1 MFDFCIWKVD
11 LLLLNCTL
19 EFCLNKGTI
28 PKHSKL
34 IQAHNQIE
42 LPSCTPSENGKW
54 QEINWYPDWAVVF
67 FFFWAECST
76 LPTTFYRQAVLSR
89 MVLKLSHVSEL
100 SVWLVKVQKAGP
112 QPQSFV
118 LVGLL
123 VAGMGRGLRI
133 LFPGNETAVGPRT
146 SFWELLI
153 KRLGE

>member
-1 MFDFCIWKVD
+1 
-11 LLLLNCTL
+11 
-19 EFCLNKGTI
+19 
-28 PKHSKL
+28 
-34 IQAHNQIE
+34 
-42 LPSCTPSENGKW
+42 
-54 QEINWYPDWAVVF
+54 
-67 FFFWAECST
+67 
-76 LPTTFYRQAVLSR
+76 

-146 SFWELLI
+146 SF
-153 KRLGE
+153 